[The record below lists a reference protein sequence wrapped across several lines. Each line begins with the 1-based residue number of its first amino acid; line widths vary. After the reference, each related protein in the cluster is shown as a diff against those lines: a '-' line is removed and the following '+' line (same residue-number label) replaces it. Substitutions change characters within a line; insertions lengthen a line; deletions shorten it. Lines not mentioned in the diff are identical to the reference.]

1 MPIGDPLKDD
11 TQFDHRGNLENIW
24 MVTVPVSDLER
35 SITFYVETLEL
46 ELRALDQEHG
56 WAEIA
61 AKNGNARLALSVSSG
76 PFGKDTGLIFATN
89 SIFDLHR
96 KLVDR
101 EVQFTL
107 KPTKVDWLGVLV
119 EFLDPDGN
127 RLRTLEGEG
136 HEERMKPAP
145 RPPKEEASLF
155 HRTIITRPPGRLDKV

>member
-1 MPIGDPLKDD
+1 MPIGDPMKDD
-11 TQFDHRGNLENIW
+11 TQFDHRGNLESIW

-35 SITFYVETLEL
+35 SIEFYTETLEL
-46 ELRALDQEHG
+46 ELRAVDQEHG
-56 WAEIA
+56 WAEMA
-61 AKNGNARLALSVSSG
+61 AKRGDARLTLSVSGG

-107 KPTKVDWLGVLV
+107 KPTKVEWLGVLV

-127 RLRTLEGEG
+127 RLRALEGDG
-136 HEERMKPAP
+136 HEERMRPAP
-145 RPPKEEASLF
+145 RPPKEETSLF
-155 HRTIITRPPGRLDKV
+155 HRTIITRPSGSIDKV